1 MQPFSPVEA
10 VSLIKSKMKKRDV
23 RPFDTYHSERL
34 LELLACIPLAI
45 AQAAA
50 FINQTIMSIQQY
62 LTALEEHETNL
73 KEVFKNELQDP
84 HRQTGISQLR
94 LPDLEVVL

>member
-1 MQPFSPVEA
+1 
-10 VSLIKSKMKKRDV
+10 MKKRDV

-34 LELLACIPLAI
+34 LELLACIPLAF

-50 FINQTIMSIQQY
+50 FINQIIMSIQQY

-73 KEVFKNELQDP
+73 KDFFKKELRDP
-84 HRQTGISQLR
+84 RR
-94 LPDLEVVL
+94 